1 MKQFKSILL
10 VLFLLCL
17 GSARTRC
24 EDTSAGIKQMEHV
37 TISLLTCSPGH
48 EIYAQYGHTA
58 LRYHDSSTGKDMVI
72 NYGMFSSSQP
82 YFIPRFIFGLT
93 DYRMDVEDFET
104 FYAQYAYEGRGVT
117 EQKLNISNAD
127 KYAITLALQQNV
139 LPENIVYRYNFF
151 YDNCTSRARDMIV
164 NHLHGKVVY
173 HAPAKAGCS
182 FRDMIH
188 EFNQNYPWTQFGE
201 DMLLGVEADRATTK
215 AEQQFLPM
223 HLMRD
228 FEHATYN
235 GKPLVSSTEEILQPN
250 ADVEQPAPFPSPMA
264 CVLILA
270 LIGVAI
276 TAAEHKLKVT
286 MWGFDLFLMLLCG
299 LVGIV
304 LTLMIFSQHPCV
316 RVNLLLLFFNPL
328 PLFYAWRAIKRLR
341 NKQPDYWWML
351 WSVLIVLGLT
361 GQLIQHEHIEITILA
376 LILLIRSISH
386 INFKKLK
393 ANR

>member
-10 VLFLLCL
+10 ALFLLCL
-17 GSARTRC
+17 GAAQARC
-24 EDTSAGIKQMEHV
+24 EVTATALKQMEHV
-37 TISLLTCSPGH
+37 TISLLTCSPGQ

-58 LRYHDSSTGKDMVI
+58 LRYHDASTGKDMVI

-93 DYRMDVEDFET
+93 DYRMDVEDFDT
-104 FYAQYAYEGRGVT
+104 FYAQYSYEGRGVT

-127 KYAITLALQQNV
+127 KYAIMQALRQNV

-173 HAPAKAGCS
+173 HLPVKAHCS

-188 EFNQNYPWTQFGE
+188 EFNKDYPWTQFGE
-201 DMLLGVEADRATTK
+201 DMLLGVEADRPTTK

-235 GKPLVSSTEEILQPN
+235 GKPLVSSTVELLQPN
-250 ADVEQPAPFPSPMA
+250 AVVEEPASFPSPMM

-270 LIGVAI
+270 IIGIAVA
-276 TAAEHKLKVT
+276 AAERKFKVKL
-286 MWGFDLFLMLLCG
+286 WGFDLFLMLFSG

-328 PLFYAWRAIKRLR
+328 PLFYAWRAVRRLR
-341 NKQPDYWWML
+341 KGREDYWWKL
-351 WSVLIVLGLT
+351 WAGLIVLGLM
-361 GQLIQHEHIEITILA
+361 GQFIQQEHIEITILA
-376 LILLIRSISH
+376 LIWLIRSVSH

>member
-1 MKQFKSILL
+1 
-10 VLFLLCL
+10 
-17 GSARTRC
+17 
-24 EDTSAGIKQMEHV
+24 
-37 TISLLTCSPGH
+37 
-48 EIYAQYGHTA
+48 
-58 LRYHDSSTGKDMVI
+58 
-72 NYGMFSSSQP
+72 
-82 YFIPRFIFGLT
+82 
-93 DYRMDVEDFET
+93 
-104 FYAQYAYEGRGVT
+104 
-117 EQKLNISNAD
+117 
-127 KYAITLALQQNV
+127 
-139 LPENIVYRYNFF
+139 
-151 YDNCTSRARDMIV
+151 
-164 NHLHGKVVY
+164 
-173 HAPAKAGCS
+173 
-182 FRDMIH
+182 
-188 EFNQNYPWTQFGE
+188 
-201 DMLLGVEADRATTK
+201 
-215 AEQQFLPM
+215 
-223 HLMRD
+223 MRD

-341 NKQPDYWWML
+341 NKQPYYWWTL